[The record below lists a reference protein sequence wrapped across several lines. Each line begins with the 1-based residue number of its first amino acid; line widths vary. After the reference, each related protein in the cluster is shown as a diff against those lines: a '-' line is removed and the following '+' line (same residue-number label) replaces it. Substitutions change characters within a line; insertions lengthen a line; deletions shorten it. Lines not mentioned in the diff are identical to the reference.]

1 LKIWTAAGDSA
12 SEIRTRGVMAEFLCD
27 QRNQRSM
34 WG

>member
-1 LKIWTAAGDSA
+1 LKIWTAAGDNA
-12 SEIRTRGVMAEFLCD
+12 SEIRTRAVMANFLCG